1 MKTNVLILAA
11 ALLATPAW
19 AQRSKLDEAVAKA
32 DSQAEKGKPEEGEKN
47 LQKFADSNAT
57 PEAYVALARFQLR
70 HASPEAA
77 VASANKAAQLS
88 AAAAPAAKAEALAM
102 QSYLDLIQGSGK
114 DALAHAQQAVAA
126 DGASAT
132 AHAALARAQAR
143 TGDGNAALQ
152 SAEKAIAASATSGL
166 AHLAKGEA
174 LLALGRGKDAETAF
188 RKALE
193 VEPKLVLARTR
204 LASALLAQG
213 NAAAAVTEAKAASEA
228 DQKSAEAF
236 ATFGRA
242 TLALDPKKW
251 DEAIAHAQQGAFLN
265 AKDPTVQTDVGHIF
279 EAANNFDQAQLAYG
293 RALAADPGYVAA
305 RVAMVNVQIRKGQL
319 EPALRDA
326 QLIVQEMPNN
336 APAQLQLGR
345 LYLRKQDYAAAV
357 GALEKAAQLSPGVA
371 ETHARLGTAYQYT
384 GKRAEALASYKKA
397 VDLDPANVDFRT
409 TYGLLL
415 GVGNREA
422 EGIAELQKVVATP
435 GYKSA
440 DAYINLGWLYRNT
453 NPPQAQQSVDAYK
466 KALEIDPKAE
476 QAALGMGWS
485 YTNLKNW
492 DEAIAAFNKAME
504 IDPGLTDVAY
514 TGIGWSYLFK
524 KDLAQAKQFADK
536 AQAAGGIDPRLRQN
550 IERVEKGLEAQMEA
564 MKAPPPAPKIERAD
578 AGTLSQQLLNGRDVA
593 ARRRAAR
600 ELAGHGEDGLSALIT
615 ALTKDN
621 DWSVRMQAASSLG
634 ALGPKGSA
642 AIPHLMSILNS
653 PRMTDK
659 AVLTKEEMQ
668 LAMVEED
675 FRKVVRQA
683 VLKIQGK

>member
-19 AQRSKLDEAVAKA
+19 AQKSKLEEAVAKA
-32 DSQAEKGKPEEGEKN
+32 DSQAEKGKPEEAHKN
-47 LQKFADSNAT
+47 LQKFADSNAS

-70 HASPEAA
+70 HASPDEA
-77 VASANKAAQLS
+77 VASANKAVSLS

-102 QSYLDLIQGSGK
+102 QSYLDLMQGSGK
-114 DALAHAQQAVAA
+114 DAAAHAQQAVAA

-143 TGDGNAALQ
+143 TGDGNTALQ
-152 SAEKAIAASATSGL
+152 TAEKAVAASATSGI
-166 AHLAKGEA
+166 AHVAKGEA
-174 LLALGRGKDAETAF
+174 LLALGRGKEAEASF

-193 VEPKLVLARTR
+193 VEPKLTLARTR

-213 NAAAAVTEAKAASEA
+213 NAAAAVTEAKAASDA

-236 ATFGRA
+236 ATLGRA

-265 AKDPTVQTDVGHIF
+265 AKDATVQEAVGYIF

-293 RALAADPGYVAA
+293 RALAADPGYVPA
-305 RVAMVNVQIRKGQL
+305 RVAMVNVQIRRGQVDA
-319 EPALRDA
+319 ALTDA
-326 QLIVQEMPNN
+326 QKIVQEMPTS

-345 LYLRKQDYAAAV
+345 LLLRKGDWAAAV
-357 GALEKAAQLSPGVA
+357 GALEKSAQLAPGVA

-397 VDLDPANVDFRT
+397 VELEPANIDFRT

-453 NPPQAQQSVDAYK
+453 DPPQAQQSVDAYK
-466 KALEIDPKAE
+466 KALEIDPKSE

-485 YTNLKNW
+485 YTNMKSW

-504 IDPGLTDVAY
+504 IDPGLADDAY

-524 KDLAQAKQFADK
+524 KDIAQAEQFADK
-536 AQAAGGIDPRLRQN
+536 AQAAGGKDTRLRQN
-550 IERVEKGLEAQMEA
+550 IENVKKGIEARLEA

-600 ELAGHGEDGLSALIT
+600 ELAGHGTDGMSALIT
-615 ALTKDN
+615 AVTKDN
-621 DWSVRMQAASSLG
+621 DWGVRTSAASALG
-634 ALGPKGSA
+634 ALGPKANS

-653 PRMTDK
+653 PRVYDSTI
-659 AVLTKEEMQ
+659 ATKEQ
-668 LAMVEED
+668 LQLQMVEED